1 MNKKPVLSDQDK
13 RKVLSAKKKQKVVLK
28 NVLVQPFE
36 RYWPELSAADV
47 HQFVQRFQGLH
58 KSSDDPK
65 ATTSI
70 KASTNTSSQQN
81 VTTNKDSLSD
91 KVILGLR
98 SSIRC
103 VSSGRTV
110 ALFISSKI
118 RPKYIVDQIII
129 MAVTK
134 NPNSSILCVPD
145 MDAAL
150 QNVLGFSCQC
160 LAVVDDQN
168 EIWNWSVEK
177 FKQFAVPKSL
187 RKFELPVTE
196 RMNIDG
202 EPQRKR
208 PVVRDEVDVSALYLH
223 KANVNGRTFI
233 PSGTMSTKDA
243 GNDFISLGSIGLN
256 IANIRP
262 KHQMISKDQK
272 ADKTGAKTIF
282 KPNVLS
288 EKFPT
293 KHKLKTARKQRLH
306 HNHNKFNYL
315 PLKVNKIQANAD
327 KVRNKNKK
335 KNKKNK
341 N

>member
-1 MNKKPVLSDQDK
+1 MNKKPVLSDHDK

-47 HQFVQRFQGLH
+47 DQFVQRFQGLY

-65 ATTSI
+65 AT
-70 KASTNTSSQQN
+70 KASTTSSQQN
-81 VTTNKDSLSD
+81 VPTKKDLSSD

-134 NPNSSILCVPD
+134 NPNSRILCVPD

-150 QNVLGFSCQC
+150 QDVLGFSCQC

-177 FKQFAVPKSL
+177 SKQFAVPKSL
-187 RKFELPVTE
+187 QESKPVTE
-196 RMNIDG
+196 RMDIDAK
-202 EPQRKR
+202 PQEKR
-208 PVVRDEVDVSALYLH
+208 PVVRDEVDVSALHLH
-223 KANVNGRTFI
+223 KENGNDRAFI
-233 PSGTMSTKDA
+233 PSGTMSTKDT
-243 GNDFISLGSIGLN
+243 GNDFISLGSINVN

-262 KHQMISKDQK
+262 IHQMISKDQK
-272 ADKTGAKTIF
+272 VGKTGAKTIF
-282 KPNVLS
+282 KPNLLA

-293 KHKLKTARKQRLH
+293 KHKVKTANKQRY

-327 KVRNKNKK
+327 KIRNKNKK